1 MSTAVANPPGYAIE
15 EASFR
20 RFLVYSLC
28 LHGGLAALIAAS
40 IIFHF
45 QGERWGDVGG
55 GAEGQVNVKL
65 VSGSV
70 GLPMPKPPD
79 VTESRTFDPT
89 DSLYKTV
96 PQPKPP
102 EPPKPEIKVPE
113 FKKEKPPK
121 QIEHKSRVF
130 DNPTPAPANA
140 VAQNGGRMNVP
151 TGTAQVQGSAAP
163 GVNMQGQGGGDFALR
178 YGWYV
183 DAVRRKISQNWL
195 QSTIDP
201 AVRTSRNARCTFSFT
216 IMRDGTV
223 KDIHV
228 VQTSGNYSMDTSAQ
242 RALLSSSPMPPLPN
256 DYSGS
261 YVNVTFDFDLSMT
274 R

>member
-1 MSTAVANPPGYAIE
+1 MTTAVANPDD
-15 EASFR
+15 FTLR
-20 RFLVYSLC
+20 RYLGYSLV
-28 LHGGLAALIAAS
+28 LHGALTALIAAS
-40 IIFHF
+40 IVFHF

-55 GAEGQVNVKL
+55 GSEGQVNVKL
-65 VSGSV
+65 VGSV

-79 VTESRTFDPT
+79 VTESKTFDPT
-89 DSLYKTV
+89 DSLYKSV

-102 EPPKPEIKVPE
+102 EPPKPEVKIPE

-130 DNPTPAPANA
+130 ENPTPAPDNA
-140 VAQNGGRMNVP
+140 VAQHGGKMNVP
-151 TGTAQVQGSAAP
+151 TGTAQVPGAAAP

-183 DAVRRKISQNWL
+183 DSVRRRISQNWL

-201 AVRTSRNARCTFSFT
+201 ALRASRTARCTYTFT

-223 KDIHV
+223 KDIRV
-228 VQTSGNYSMDTSAQ
+228 AQTSGNYSMDTSAQ
-242 RALLSSSPMPPLPN
+242 RALLSSSPMPPLPS

>member
-1 MSTAVANPPGYAIE
+1 MATAANPPFLADDQDVGLK
-15 EASFR
+15 
-20 RFLVYSLC
+20 RFFIYSLF
-28 LHGGLAALIAAS
+28 LHGGLLVLVAGS

-45 QGERWGDVGG
+45 QGDRWGDIGG
-55 GAEGQVNVKL
+55 GSEGQVNVKL
-65 VSGSV
+65 VGSV

-79 VTESRTFDPT
+79 VTESKTFDPT
-89 DSLYKTV
+89 DSLYKSL

-102 EPPKPEIKVPE
+102 EPKKPEVKVPD
-113 FKKEKPPK
+113 FKTEKRPK
-121 QIEHKSRVF
+121 QIEHKSKTF
-130 DNPTPAPANA
+130 DNPQPVPDNA
-140 VAQNGGRMNVP
+140 VAPNGGKMDVP
-151 TGTAQVQGSAAP
+151 TGTAPLQGAAAP
-163 GVNMQGQGGGDFALR
+163 GVNMQGIGGGDFALR

-183 DAVRRKISQNWL
+183 DKIRRLISQNWL

-201 AVRTSRNARCTFSFT
+201 GVRAAHTAKCTYTFT
-216 IMRDGTV
+216 IMRDGTI

-228 VQTSGNYSMDTSAQ
+228 AQSSGNYSLDTSAQ
-242 RALLSSSPMPPLPN
+242 RALLSISGMAPLPG

>member
-1 MSTAVANPPGYAIE
+1 MSTSVANPPFLNTHDV
-15 EASFR
+15 SLR
-20 RFLVYSLC
+20 RFLVYSLF
-28 LHGGLAALIAAS
+28 LHGALAAVVAAS

-45 QGERWGDVGG
+45 QGQRWGDVGG
-55 GAEGQVNVKL
+55 GSEGQLNVKL
-65 VSGSV
+65 VGSV

-102 EPPKPEIKVPE
+102 EPPKPEIKIPK
-113 FKKEKPPK
+113 FTKEKPLPPTP
-121 QIEHKSRVF
+121 KSRVF
-130 DNPTPAPANA
+130 DNPTPAPDNA
-140 VAQNGGRMNVP
+140 VAQNGGKMNVP
-151 TGTAQVQGSAAP
+151 TGTAQVPGAAAP

-201 AVRTSRNARCTFSFT
+201 AVRASRSARCTYTFT

-223 KDIHV
+223 KDIRV
-228 VQTSGNYSMDTSAQ
+228 TQTSGNYSMDTSAQ
-242 RALLSSSPMPPLPN
+242 RALLSASPMPPLPS

-261 YVNVTFDFDLSMT
+261 YVNVTFDFDLGMP

>member
-1 MSTAVANPPGYAIE
+1 MSTAVANPPFANSE
-15 EASFR
+15 DVSLR
-20 RFLVYSLC
+20 RFLVYSLF
-28 LHGGLAALIAAS
+28 LHGGLAAVIAAS

-45 QGERWGDVGG
+45 QGNRWGDVGG
-55 GAEGQVNVKL
+55 GSEGQVNVKL
-65 VSGSV
+65 VSSV

-102 EPPKPEIKVPE
+102 EPPKPEVKIPE

-121 QIEHKSRVF
+121 QVEHKSRVF
-130 DNPTPAPANA
+130 ENPGPVPDNA
-140 VAQNGGRMNVP
+140 VAQHGGKMNVP
-151 TGTAQVQGSAAP
+151 TGTAQVPGAAAP

-201 AVRTSRNARCTFSFT
+201 GIRASRTAKCTYTFT

-223 KDIHV
+223 KDIRV
-228 VQTSGNYSMDTSAQ
+228 AQTSGNYSMDTSAQ
-242 RALLSSSPMPPLPN
+242 RALLSASPMPPLPG
-256 DYSGS
+256 DYAGS

>member
-1 MSTAVANPPGYAIE
+1 MTVAVANPPMVNPGDV
-15 EASFR
+15 SLR
-20 RFLVYSLC
+20 RFLVYSLF
-28 LHGGLAALIAAS
+28 LHGALAAVIAAS

-45 QGERWGDVGG
+45 QGDRWGDLGG
-55 GAEGQVNVKL
+55 GSEGQVKVNL
-65 VSGSV
+65 VGSV

-79 VTESRTFDPT
+79 VTESKTFDPT
-89 DSLYKTV
+89 DSLYKAV

-102 EPPKPEIKVPE
+102 EPPKPEIKIPD
-113 FKKEKPPK
+113 FKNEKRPK
-121 QIEHKSRVF
+121 QIEHRSRVF
-130 DNPTPAPANA
+130 DNPIPAPDNA
-140 VAQNGGRMNVP
+140 VAQNGGKMNVP
-151 TGTAQVQGSAAP
+151 TGTAQVPGAAAP
-163 GVNMQGQGGGDFALR
+163 GVNMRGQGGGDFALR

-183 DAVRRKISQNWL
+183 DAVRRRISQNWL

-201 AVRTSRNARCTFSFT
+201 AVRASRAARCTFTFT
-216 IMRDGTV
+216 ITRDGTV

-228 VQTSGNYSMDTSAQ
+228 AQTSGNYSMDTSAQ
-242 RALLSSSPMPPLPN
+242 RALLSSSPMPPLPG

>member
-1 MSTAVANPPGYAIE
+1 MSTAVANPAFVTSE
-15 EASFR
+15 DVNLR
-20 RFLVYSLC
+20 RFLVYSLL
-28 LHGGLAALIAAS
+28 LHGGLAALIASS

-45 QGERWGDVGG
+45 QGNRWGDVGG
-55 GAEGQVNVKL
+55 GSEGQLNVKL
-65 VSGSV
+65 VGSV

-102 EPPKPEIKVPE
+102 ELPKPEIKIPK
-113 FKKEKPPK
+113 FKEEKRLPPTP
-121 QIEHKSRVF
+121 KSRVF
-130 DNPTPAPANA
+130 ENPTPAPENA

-151 TGTAQVQGSAAP
+151 TGTAQVPGAAAP

-183 DAVRRKISQNWL
+183 DAVRRKIGQNWL

-201 AVRTSRNARCTFSFT
+201 GVRAARTAKCTFTFT

-228 VQTSGNYSMDTSAQ
+228 EQSSGNYSMDTSAQ
-242 RALLSSSPMPPLPN
+242 RALLSSSPMPALPG

>member
-1 MSTAVANPPGYAIE
+1 MSTTANPIFVDTE
-15 EASFR
+15 DASLR
-20 RFLVYSLC
+20 RFVIYSLF
-28 LHGGLAALIAAS
+28 LHGALVALVAGS

-45 QGERWGDVGG
+45 QGNRWGDVGG
-55 GAEGQVNVKL
+55 GSEGQVNVKL
-65 VSGSV
+65 VGSV

-79 VTESRTFDPT
+79 VTESKTFDPT
-89 DSLYKTV
+89 NSLYKSV
-96 PQPKPP
+96 PEPKPP
-102 EPPKPEIKVPE
+102 EPPKPEIKIPD
-113 FKKEKPPK
+113 FKNEKRPK

-130 DNPTPAPANA
+130 DNPTPAPDNA
-140 VAQNGGRMNVP
+140 VAQHGGKMNVP
-151 TGTAQVQGSAAP
+151 TGTAQVPGAASP
-163 GVNMQGQGGGDFALR
+163 GVNMQGQAGGDFALR

-201 AVRTSRNARCTFSFT
+201 GIRAARSAKCTYTFT
-216 IMRDGTV
+216 ILRDGTV

-228 VQTSGNYSMDTSAQ
+228 TQTSGNYSMDTSAQ
-242 RALLSSSPMPPLPN
+242 RALLSSSPMPALPS

-261 YVNVTFDFDLSMT
+261 YVNVTFDFDLGMT